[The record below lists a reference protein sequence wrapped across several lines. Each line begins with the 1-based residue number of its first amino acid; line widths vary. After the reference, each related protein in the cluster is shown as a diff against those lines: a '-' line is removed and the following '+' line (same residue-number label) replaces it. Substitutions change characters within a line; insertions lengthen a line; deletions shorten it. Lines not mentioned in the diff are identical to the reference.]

1 MYFFLSTGQRTQETT
16 ENRHINCTVKV
27 GPELADGSHFRKK
40 WTLRYTP
47 CKQIHQESLEDSGQ
61 LLSAADSVTTDYGQ
75 PLVNQV
81 IL

>member
-47 CKQIHQESLEDSGQ
+47 CKQIH
-61 LLSAADSVTTDYGQ
+61 
-75 PLVNQV
+75 
-81 IL
+81 